1 MIKVFTPSFADEAD
15 TNAQNLSVKEIVG
28 RLDPERVEVTMLHEG
43 PADPRL
49 AARPN
54 TRLLRWRRHGNTV
67 TLLLRIL
74 ARVPDIYFFPR
85 EGPLDAAFLKLRR
98 YGRLKT
104 ALISYVVSG
113 GLEAGGYSVARRR
126 HIREADAVFANNSY
140 LAQLLEEKMRVQAA
154 GIIYD
159 AADRRYFFPAVQPRI
174 GNSQVCVLCA
184 GSFRPFKRVPV
195 VVRQAALWPDADF
208 RIAGTGE
215 EEQTCR
221 SLAAELGCKNISF
234 LGHIS
239 PAQLGEEMRRAD
251 LFFFPSIVEGHP
263 QVLVQAATSGLP
275 IVAMQAYRPDYVVE
289 GVTGFLA
296 ANDEELS
303 ARLAQLIQNPG
314 LRSQMREAAIR
325 HAQKF
330 DWDIIAGQWQDE
342 FLRVAA
348 KRQSD
353 RSK

>member
-15 TNAQNLSVKEIVG
+15 TNAQNLSVKEIVA
-28 RLDPERVEVTMLHEG
+28 RLDPGRVAVTMLHEG
-43 PADPRL
+43 PPDPRI

-54 TRLLRWRRHGNTV
+54 TKLLRWRRHGNTV
-67 TLLLRIL
+67 TLLLQIL
-74 ARVPDIYFFPR
+74 ASVPDIYFFPR

-113 GLEAGGYSVARRR
+113 GLDAGSYPETRNR

-140 LAQLLEEKMRVQAA
+140 LSQLLEEKMRVPVA
-154 GIIYD
+154 GIVYD
-159 AADRRYFFPAVQPRI
+159 AADRRYFFPAMQPRNP
-174 GNSQVCVLCA
+174 NSQVYVLCA
-184 GSFRPFKRVPV
+184 GSFRPLKRVPM
-195 VVRQAALWPDADF
+195 VVRQAALWPDVQF

-221 SLAAELGCKNISF
+221 SLAAELGCRNTFF

-251 LFFFPSIVEGHP
+251 LFLFPSIVEGHP
-263 QVLVQAATSGLP
+263 QVLVQAASSGLP

-303 ARLAQLIQNPG
+303 ARLAQLIHNPG
-314 LRSQMREAAIR
+314 LRSQMSQAANM
-325 HAQKF
+325 HARKF
-330 DWDIIAGQWQDE
+330 DWDSIAGQWQDE

-353 RSK
+353 HAK